1 MNKIREISGNTKITS
16 DTHFGHKNIEKYEP
30 IRVEMAANSGYQNSN
45 DFLIDNW
52 NKDVKKDEI
61 VLHLGDYAFESPQ
74 NTFGVLNGKIIL
86 IVGNHDKKKAKFYK
100 KNFYE
105 VIDSPIIDL
114 PNISQ
119 EEILEEFDK
128 LFLDENNQRNAL
140 VCCLIKEFS
149 GKKIMFSHF
158 PVYDNNP
165 YDKKY
170 TQVREQLEWLY
181 EKTGCE
187 LNVYGHTHSHKSAFK
202 KSISATV
209 ENTNMRILD
218 IKTLLEQK

>member
-1 MNKIREISGNTKITS
+1 MNKIKMLSEETKITS

-30 IRVEMAANSGYQNSN
+30 IRVEIANKNGYEQSN
-45 DFLIDNW
+45 HLLLDNW
-52 NKDVKKDEI
+52 NKDVGKDEI

-74 NTFGVLNGKIIL
+74 KSFKKLNGKIIL
-86 IVGNHDKKKAKFYK
+86 IIGNHDKKKLPYFRE
-100 KNFYE
+100 NFYE
-105 VIDSPIIDL
+105 VIDRPVIDL
-114 PNISQ
+114 NDINE
-119 EEILEEFDK
+119 EEILKEFDK
-128 LFLDENNQRNAL
+128 LFLNENNQRNAL

-202 KSISATV
+202 NSISATV